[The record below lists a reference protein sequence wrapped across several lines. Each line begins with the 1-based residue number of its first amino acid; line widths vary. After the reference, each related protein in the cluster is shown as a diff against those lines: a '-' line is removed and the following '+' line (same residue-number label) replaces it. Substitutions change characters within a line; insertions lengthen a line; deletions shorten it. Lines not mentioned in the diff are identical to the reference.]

1 MTSKPLVFH
10 AQHMLWQQRV
20 GKERGT
26 ELRMKDENEM
36 LKTFHDTLPGYLEK
50 MDRKKQRLFRGAHP
64 TRYQDD
70 VTSIATSTRSASYNT
85 TFQKMRTTA
94 FE

>member
-10 AQHMLWQQRV
+10 AQHMLWQQRI

-36 LKTFHDTLPGYLEK
+36 LKTFHDTLPG
-50 MDRKKQRLFRGAHP
+50 
-64 TRYQDD
+64 
-70 VTSIATSTRSASYNT
+70 
-85 TFQKMRTTA
+85 
-94 FE
+94 